1 MNHFVV
7 KGESITLISNIQSM
21 KRSLLRLAG
30 IISIAVLFSFAIPA
44 RRSDVLSCSEAKTN
58 INIQD
63 TIIPVKVQL
72 EKTTFRDMS
81 VLYINDTA
89 AVTETIKD
97 ILGKAYGE
105 LMQFIQQNKL
115 QPQKFMAWYY
125 STQPP
130 WSMDVAVEIITIPP
144 KLSGR
149 VQSRIQKGGDVLI
162 AHMWGPYDQVSN
174 AYVKIENWLKEN
186 KRKAKGN
193 PFEVY
198 LNDPS
203 AVKNPS
209 EIRTDIYQP
218 IE

>member
-1 MNHFVV
+1 
-7 KGESITLISNIQSM
+7 M
-21 KRSLLRLAG
+21 KRSLLRHAG
-30 IISIAVLFSFAIPA
+30 SISIAVLFSFTIPA
-44 RRSDVLSCSEAKTN
+44 KRSDVFSFSDAKTN
-58 INIQD
+58 SNIQD
-63 TIIPVKVQL
+63 TVIPLKVQL
-72 EKTTFRDMS
+72 ENTSFKDMS

-89 AVTETIKD
+89 AATETIKD
-97 ILGKAYGE
+97 VLGKGYGE

-115 QPQKFMAWYY
+115 QPQRFMAWYY

-130 WSMDVAVEIITIPP
+130 WPMDVAVETVRIPP
-144 KLSGR
+144 ELSGR
-149 VQSRIQKGGDVLI
+149 IRSRIQKGGDVLI
-162 AHMWGPYDQVSN
+162 AHAWGPYDQVGM

-203 AVKNPS
+203 AVKSPS

>member
-1 MNHFVV
+1 
-7 KGESITLISNIQSM
+7 M
-21 KRSLLRLAG
+21 KRLLFRLAG
-30 IISIAVLFSFAIPA
+30 IIFIGALFSFAIPA
-44 RRSDVLSCSEAKTN
+44 KRADVLSFSDANTN
-58 INIQD
+58 INIHD

-72 EKTTFRDMS
+72 EKTSFKDMS

-89 AVTETIKD
+89 AATETIKD
-97 ILGKAYGE
+97 VLGKGYGE

-125 STQPP
+125 SMQPP
-130 WSMDVAVEIITIPP
+130 WPMDVAVETVSIPQN
-144 KLSGR
+144 LNGR
-149 VQSRIQKGGDVLI
+149 IRSRIQKGGDVLI
-162 AHMWGPYDQVSN
+162 AHMWGPYDQVGT
-174 AYVKIENWLKEN
+174 AYLKIENWLKEN

>member
-1 MNHFVV
+1 M
-7 KGESITLISNIQSM
+7 LI
-21 KRSLLRLAG
+21 
-30 IISIAVLFSFAIPA
+30 
-44 RRSDVLSCSEAKTN
+44 
-58 INIQD
+58 
-63 TIIPVKVQL
+63 
-72 EKTTFRDMS
+72 
-81 VLYINDTA
+81 LYFNDTA
-89 AVTETIKD
+89 VATETVKEV
-97 ILGKAYGE
+97 LGKGYGE

-115 QPQKFMAWYY
+115 QPQRFMAWYY

-130 WSMDVAVEIITIPP
+130 WPLDVAVEIISVPL

-149 VQSRIQKGGDVLI
+149 VRSRIQKGGDVLI
-162 AHMWGPYDQVSN
+162 AQVEGPYDQFGK
-174 AYVKIENWLKEN
+174 AYEKIANWLKEN

-203 AVKNPS
+203 AAKSAS